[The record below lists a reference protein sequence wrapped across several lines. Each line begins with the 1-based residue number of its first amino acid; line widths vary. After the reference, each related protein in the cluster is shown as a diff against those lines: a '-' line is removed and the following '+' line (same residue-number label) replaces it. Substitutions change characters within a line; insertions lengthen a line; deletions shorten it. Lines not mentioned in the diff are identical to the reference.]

1 MVKFIK
7 EVGQYGLTCIGIIL
21 LLASPALIGGLKAFT
36 STILT
41 ILMDILQPH
50 TLSYYV
56 HSETRSYARMPEAR
70 SEEFH
75 QQVVTMDLFPYITDS
90 YFYSLSLL
98 LGSFI
103 LALLISAMA
112 SLMYIH
118 LHPFLKKMTLATVG
132 ILESLPDAFFIF
144 SIQFSVVWFYKQTG
158 VELAAAYST
167 SEKPAYLLP
176 LLTLSI
182 VPGIYLLKINLLF
195 MKEEMEKDYVL
206 FAKSKGISDAAIS
219 FHHIFK
225 NTVMECLA
233 HLPVITLVLLTN
245 LVVLEFLFH
254 SSGIM
259 TFIMGDQPAASR
271 AIMLILLMTPLF
283 IVIKG
288 TIHYRQRFYGT
299 KGGGKG

>member
-1 MVKFIK
+1 MLKFVKGI
-7 EVGQYGLTCIGIIL
+7 GQYGLTCTGIIL
-21 LLASPALIGGLKAFT
+21 LLASPSLIGGLKTFT

-41 ILMDILQPH
+41 IMKNILQPH

-56 HSETRSYARMPEAR
+56 HSETRSYAGMPEVR

-75 QQVVTMDLFPYITDS
+75 QQMVTIDLFPYIADS

-103 LALLISAMA
+103 IAISIVAMA

-118 LHPFLKKMTLATVG
+118 CHPSLKKITLATVE
-132 ILESLPDAFFIF
+132 ILESLPDVFFIF
-144 SIQFSVVWFYKQTG
+144 SIQLFVVWFYKQTG

-167 SEKPAYLLP
+167 DDEPAYLLP

-182 VPGIYLLKINLLF
+182 VPGIYLLKMNVLF

-206 FAKSKGISDAAIS
+206 FAKSKGISGFAIS
-219 FHHIFK
+219 FHHIIK

-233 HLPVITLVLLTN
+233 HLPVIILVLLTN

-259 TFIMGDQPAASR
+259 RFIMGEQPAASR
-271 AIMLILLMTPLF
+271 AFMLILFMTPLF

-288 TIHYRQRFYGT
+288 TIHYRERFYGT
-299 KGGGKG
+299 KGGGKA